1 MADESTSGRV
11 TRGIPH
17 TLQNLDSLSF
27 DLGISQQQNDV
38 DAASAEKFVAERRS
52 KKIHDPSRIRIPST
66 VNLEKNDFDT
76 ATKRRKTS
84 DVAHSS
90 KGKNVVGTDA
100 GEQQLN
106 MNKQA
111 SKFLVKRPPTQ
122 PIRYA
127 SYMNHN
133 IKDELKEKLTDRQF
147 KLFSKTVFGKYME
160 MQVDTEVQG
169 QLFRCFMI
177 RELKRSNSDAFVID
191 INGTELTFGLFE
203 FALITGLKCYGDEV
217 VFDEGSNRLL
227 DQYFSG
233 SDNSVLK
240 MTLNKCFEDKDWGV
254 GDNADEDV
262 VKIAILYFI
271 HNYMLSS
278 EKRNVTVPRH
288 HFDLVESEQYNE
300 HTWGKEAFDDLIK
313 SIHHKMDKPKQ
324 FCCLRGFP
332 FAMQVWI
339 YECCSNVDPNL
350 MVKTGSRIPRMFNWR
365 TVNPKPSVNYLM
377 LGMFKD
383 GEDISCKFNNIVPTI
398 SEVEKLAAKKTQ
410 KNDASKSPPHKKPRK
425 MSTTTLLV
433 QKSPATIPKKPTVGQ
448 SSKKSASVVDK
459 SVQSKEKEKAA
470 PSVHRVPLDD
480 VSTNKSV
487 ELTSLRQELNQF
499 RQEVLAEF
507 KVVFTELKDLRK
519 TIDKNFKKVLE
530 HDKGKQNSEK
540 DDDSETHVP
549 LHDGNIHQQA
559 DDYMDHDD
567 DIHME
572 TDTGDVHPTEE
583 KGLAPDIQVSISN
596 DIGDTLKASTEEIA
610 EGGDHSGEPKTSVER
625 PVDPTEGIAPD
636 IQVDIGNESGETMEA
651 STEEIAEGGDLSGE
665 PKTSVERSGKHT
677 MEEQKRYDDSN
688 NSEMIAQVLAN
699 IAESEMTNE
708 QVHAEKTEENT
719 SSTVLEEPQAVV
731 CNAQPLSQWL
741 LPDEYLPSQTPGKE
755 IMLHPSVTRAT
766 RPSSSS
772 GKNHVHGFDKKY
784 PFQIDPITGPLDVQ
798 MVDEYRTW
806 LRNGLLVRH
815 DSKKN
820 NEDHYKKK
828 KKAVFDN
835 GVKYNFGITTV
846 NDKNYCCVF
855 VKYRDGCISGHSH
868 IAVIFYYF
876 RKKGKYDKRNNFS
889 FTTVDCLFKQRID
902 VVHHAYRNV
911 ETQTNVANEEQVL
924 IEYVKGHRLIANVPW
939 HTVDNVLIP
948 MNIQEENHWLLRLY
962 VYNSYQ
968 SAGHN
973 AVVRN
978 EIKKLATLLPHFLHL
993 AGFYVNKKSI
1003 DLVKDPAYADKG
1015 QIDILEVVYVDNL
1028 PHQTVGSTD
1037 CGVFVAAYAE
1047 YLTSGERIPDVI
1059 DAHMQRMRYSAL
1071 LWDYAEGKVADNAE
1085 SDNEVPPRPIRPAID
1100 YDTVDAIDV

>member
-11 TRGIPH
+11 TRSIPR
-17 TLQNLDSLSF
+17 TLQNLDSPSF
-27 DLGISQQQNDV
+27 DLGISQQQHDV

-66 VNLEKNDFDT
+66 
-76 ATKRRKTS
+76 
-84 DVAHSS
+84 
-90 KGKNVVGTDA
+90 
-100 GEQQLN
+100 
-106 MNKQA
+106 
-111 SKFLVKRPPTQ
+111 
-122 PIRYA
+122 
-127 SYMNHN
+127 
-133 IKDELKEKLTDRQF
+133 
-147 KLFSKTVFGKYME
+147 

-169 QLFRCFMI
+169 QLFRCFMV

-227 DQYFSG
+227 DQYFGGSG
-233 SDNSVLK
+233 NSVLK

-254 GDNADEDV
+254 GDNADEDA

-271 HNYMLSS
+271 HNYIFSS

-324 FCCLRGFP
+324 FYCLRGFP

-339 YECCSNVDPNL
+339 YECCSNVDPHL

-383 GEDISCKFNNIVPTI
+383 SEDISCKFNNIVPTI
-398 SEVEKLAAKKTQ
+398 SEVEKLGLRAYLVNRRAPPPQTHQEEENEYADFTTTPPHVAAAKKTQ
-410 KNDASKSPPHKKPRK
+410 KNDASKSPPHKKTRK
-425 MSTTTLLV
+425 MSTAALLV
-433 QKSPATIPKKPTVGQ
+433 QKSPTTIPKKPTVGQ

-459 SVQSKEKEKAA
+459 PVQSKEKEKAA
-470 PSVHRVPLDD
+470 PSVHRVPVDD
-480 VSTNKSV
+480 VSTSKSV
-487 ELTSLRQELNQF
+487 DLTSLRHELNQF
-499 RQEVLAEF
+499 KKEVLAEF

-530 HDKGKQNSEK
+530 HVKGKQNSKKE
-540 DDDSETHVP
+540 DDSETHVP

-559 DDYMDHDD
+559 DDYMDHGD

-572 TDTGDVHPTEE
+572 TDTGDLHPTEE
-583 KGLAPDIQVSISN
+583 KGLESDVQVGIGN
-596 DIGDTLKASTEEIA
+596 DSGDTLKASTEEIA

-625 PVDPTEGIAPD
+625 PVDPTEEKGIAPD
-636 IQVDIGNESGETMEA
+636 IQVDICNESGDTMEA
-651 STEEIAEGGDLSGE
+651 STEDIAEGGDLSGE

-677 MEEQKRYDDSN
+677 MEEQKCSDDSN

-708 QVHAEKTEENT
+708 QVHAEKTKENT
-719 SSTVLEEPQAVV
+719 SSTVLEEPQTAV

-741 LPDEYLPSQTPGKE
+741 LPDEYLPRQTPGKE

-806 LRNGLLVRH
+806 LRNGLLKEQRRPLQ
-815 DSKKN
+815 KKMT
-820 NEDHYKKK
+820 
-828 KKAVFDN
+828 VFDN
-835 GVKYNFGITTV
+835 GVKFNFGITTV
-846 NDKNYCCVF
+846 NDKNWVYLLSM
-855 VKYRDGCISGHSH
+855 DGQLWN
-868 IAVIFYYF
+868 
-876 RKKGKYDKRNNFS
+876 DE
-889 FTTVDCLFKQRID
+889 RID

-911 ETQTNVANEEQVL
+911 ETQTNVTNEEQVL
-924 IEYVKGHRLIANVPW
+924 IEYVKGHKLIANVPW

-948 MNIQEENHWLLRLY
+948 MNIQEENHWLLR
-962 VYNSYQ
+962 
-968 SAGHN
+968 
-973 AVVRN
+973 
-978 EIKKLATLLPHFLHL
+978 
-993 AGFYVNKKSI
+993 
-1003 DLVKDPAYADKG
+1003 
-1015 QIDILEVVYVDNL
+1015 
-1028 PHQTVGSTD
+1028 
-1037 CGVFVAAYAE
+1037 
-1047 YLTSGERIPDVI
+1047 
-1059 DAHMQRMRYSAL
+1059 MRYGAL

-1085 SDNEVPPRPIRPAID
+1085 SDNEVPPRPIWPTID

>member
-1 MADESTSGRV
+1 MADESTSSRV

-17 TLQNLDSLSF
+17 TLQNLDSPSF
-27 DLGISQQQNDV
+27 DLGISQQQHDV

-66 VNLEKNDFDT
+66 
-76 ATKRRKTS
+76 
-84 DVAHSS
+84 
-90 KGKNVVGTDA
+90 
-100 GEQQLN
+100 
-106 MNKQA
+106 A

-147 KLFSKTVFGKYME
+147 NLFSKTVFGKYMQ

-169 QLFRCFMI
+169 KLFRCFMV

-203 FALITGLKCYGDEV
+203 FALIAGLKCYGDEV
-217 VFDEGSNRLL
+217 IFDEGSNRLL
-227 DQYFSG
+227 DQYFGGSG
-233 SDNSVLK
+233 NSILK

-254 GDNADEDV
+254 GDNADEDA
-262 VKIAILYFI
+262 VKIVILYFI
-271 HNYMLSS
+271 HNYILSS

-324 FCCLRGFP
+324 FYCLRGFP

-398 SEVEKLAAKKTQ
+398 SEVEKLGLRAYLVNRRAPPPQTHQEEENEYADFTTTPPHVAAAKKTQ

-425 MSTTTLLV
+425 MSTAALLV
-433 QKSPATIPKKPTVGQ
+433 QKSPITIPKKPTVGQ

-459 SVQSKEKEKAA
+459 PVQSKEKEKAA
-470 PSVHRVPLDD
+470 PSVHRVPVDD
-480 VSTNKSV
+480 VSTSKSV
-487 ELTSLRQELNQF
+487 DLTSLRHELNQF
-499 RQEVLAEF
+499 KQEVLAEF
-507 KVVFTELKDLRK
+507 KVVFTELKDLLK

-530 HDKGKQNSEK
+530 HVKGKQNSEK

-559 DDYMDHDD
+559 DDYMDHGD

-583 KGLAPDIQVSISN
+583 KGLAPDIQVGIGN
-596 DIGDTLKASTEEIA
+596 DSGDTLKASTEEIA
-610 EGGDHSGEPKTSVER
+610 EGGDHAGEPKTSVER
-625 PVDPTEGIAPD
+625 PVDPTEEKGIAPD
-636 IQVDIGNESGETMEA
+636 IQVDIGNESGDTMEA
-651 STEEIAEGGDLSGE
+651 STEDIPEGGDLSGE

-677 MEEQKRYDDSN
+677 MEEQKCSDDSN

-719 SSTVLEEPQAVV
+719 SSTVLEEPQAAV

-741 LPDEYLPSQTPGKE
+741 LPDE
-755 IMLHPSVTRAT
+755 
-766 RPSSSS
+766 
-772 GKNHVHGFDKKY
+772 
-784 PFQIDPITGPLDVQ
+784 
-798 MVDEYRTW
+798 
-806 LRNGLLVRH
+806 
-815 DSKKN
+815 KN

-828 KKAVFDN
+828 WQFLTMESNSILASQLSMIRTSFTYYRWMVS
-835 GVKYNFGITTV
+835 FGMTRDGCISV
-846 NDKNYCCVF
+846 HSVCCVF
-855 VKYRDGCISGHSH
+855 VKYREH
-868 IAVIFYYF
+868 IDVIFYYF

-924 IEYVKGHRLIANVPW
+924 IEYVKGHRLIANVAW

-948 MNIQEENHWLLRLY
+948 VNIQEENHWLL
-962 VYNSYQ
+962 V
-968 SAGHN
+968 
-973 AVVRN
+973 
-978 EIKKLATLLPHFLHL
+978 LLSF
-993 AGFYVNKKSI
+993 
-1003 DLVKDPAYADKG
+1003 KDR
-1015 QIDILEVVYVDNL
+1015 
-1028 PHQTVGSTD
+1028 D

-1059 DAHMQRMRYSAL
+1059 DAHMQRMRYGAL

-1085 SDNEVPPRPIRPAID
+1085 SDNEVPPRPITPAID

>member
-1 MADESTSGRV
+1 
-11 TRGIPH
+11 
-17 TLQNLDSLSF
+17 
-27 DLGISQQQNDV
+27 
-38 DAASAEKFVAERRS
+38 
-52 KKIHDPSRIRIPST
+52 
-66 VNLEKNDFDT
+66 
-76 ATKRRKTS
+76 
-84 DVAHSS
+84 
-90 KGKNVVGTDA
+90 
-100 GEQQLN
+100 
-106 MNKQA
+106 
-111 SKFLVKRPPTQ
+111 
-122 PIRYA
+122 
-127 SYMNHN
+127 
-133 IKDELKEKLTDRQF
+133 
-147 KLFSKTVFGKYME
+147 ME

-169 QLFRCFMI
+169 QLFRCFMV

-191 INGTELTFGLFE
+191 INGAELTFGLFE

-227 DQYFSG
+227 DQYFGG

-254 GDNADEDV
+254 GHNADEDA

-271 HNYMLSS
+271 HNYILSS
-278 EKRNVTVPRH
+278 EKRNIIVPRH
-288 HFDLVESEQYNE
+288 HVDLVESEQYND

-324 FCCLRGFP
+324 FYCLRGFP

-383 GEDISCKFNNIVPTI
+383 GEACVNPKPSVNYLMLGMFKDGEDISCKFNNIVPTI
-398 SEVEKLAAKKTQ
+398 SEVEKLGLRAYLVNRRAPPPQTHQEEENEYADFTTTPPHVATAKKTQ

-425 MSTTTLLV
+425 MSTATLLV

-448 SSKKSASVVDK
+448 SYKKSASV
-459 SVQSKEKEKAA
+459 
-470 PSVHRVPLDD
+470 
-480 VSTNKSV
+480 
-487 ELTSLRQELNQF
+487 
-499 RQEVLAEF
+499 
-507 KVVFTELKDLRK
+507 DLRK
-519 TIDKNFKKVLE
+519 TVDKNFKKVLK
-530 HDKGKQNSEK
+530 HVKGKQNSEK

-572 TDTGDVHPTEE
+572 TDKGDVHPTKE
-583 KGLAPDIQVSISN
+583 KGLAPDIQVGIGN
-596 DIGDTLKASTEEIA
+596 DSGDTLKASTEEIA

-636 IQVDIGNESGETMEA
+636 IQVDIGNESGDTMEA

-665 PKTSVERSGKHT
+665 PKTSVERSGKQT
-677 MEEQKRYDDSN
+677 MEEKKCSDDSN
-688 NSEMIAQVLAN
+688 NSEMIAQVLEN

-719 SSTVLEEPQAVV
+719 SSTVLEEPQAAV

-755 IMLHPSVTRAT
+755 IMLHPSVTRTT

-806 LRNGLLVRH
+806 LRNERTTKTVT
-815 DSKKN
+815 
-820 NEDHYKKK
+820 KKK
-828 KKAVFDN
+828 KTVFDN

-846 NDKNYCCVF
+846 NDKNWFYLLSM
-855 VKYRDGCISGHSH
+855 DGQLWNDEH
-868 IAVIFYYF
+868 IDVIFYYF

-902 VVHHAYRNV
+902 VVHHTHRNV

-924 IEYVKGHRLIANVPW
+924 IEYVKGHKLIANVPW

-948 MNIQEENHWLLRLY
+948 VNIQEENHWLLVLLSFKDMRLY

-978 EIKKLATLLPHFLHL
+978 EIKNLATLLPHFLHL

-1015 QIDILEVVYVDNL
+1015 QIDIFEVVYVDNL
-1028 PHQTVGSTD
+1028 PHQTAGSTD
-1037 CGVFVAAYAE
+1037 CGIFVAAYAE
-1047 YLTSGERIPDVI
+1047 YLTSGERIPNVI
-1059 DAHMQRMRYSAL
+1059 DAHMQRMRYGAL

-1100 YDTVDAIDV
+1100 YDIVDSIDV

>member
-1 MADESTSGRV
+1 
-11 TRGIPH
+11 
-17 TLQNLDSLSF
+17 
-27 DLGISQQQNDV
+27 
-38 DAASAEKFVAERRS
+38 
-52 KKIHDPSRIRIPST
+52 
-66 VNLEKNDFDT
+66 
-76 ATKRRKTS
+76 
-84 DVAHSS
+84 
-90 KGKNVVGTDA
+90 
-100 GEQQLN
+100 
-106 MNKQA
+106 
-111 SKFLVKRPPTQ
+111 
-122 PIRYA
+122 
-127 SYMNHN
+127 MNHN

-160 MQVDTEVQG
+160 MQVDTDVQG
-169 QLFRCFMI
+169 QLFRYFML

-203 FALITGLKCYGDEV
+203 FALITGLKCYRDEV

-227 DQYFSG
+227 DQYFGGSG
-233 SDNSVLK
+233 NSVLK

-254 GDNADEDV
+254 GDNAYEDA

-271 HNYMLSS
+271 HNYILSS
-278 EKRNVTVPRH
+278 EKRNVVVPRH

-324 FCCLRGFP
+324 FYCLRGFP

-365 TVNPKPSVNYLM
+365 TLNPKPSVNYLM
-377 LGMFKD
+377 LGMFRD
-383 GEDISCKFNNIVPTI
+383 GEDTSCKFNNIVPTI
-398 SEVEKLAAKKTQ
+398 SEVEKLGLRAYLVNRRAPPPQSHQKEENEYADFTTTPPHVAAAKKTQ

-425 MSTTTLLV
+425 MSTTALHV
-433 QKSPATIPKKPTVGQ
+433 QKSPTTIPKKPTVGQ
-448 SSKKSASVVDK
+448 SSKKSASMVDK
-459 SVQSKEKEKAA
+459 PVQSKEKEKAA
-470 PSVHRVPLDD
+470 PSVHRVPVDD
-480 VSTNKSV
+480 VSTSKSV
-487 ELTSLRQELNQF
+487 DLTSLRQELDQF
-499 RQEVLAEF
+499 KQEVLGEF
-507 KVVFTELKDLRK
+507 KVVSTELKDLRK
-519 TIDKNFKKVLE
+519 TIDKNFKKVLK
-530 HDKGKQNSEK
+530 HVKGKQNSEK

-572 TDTGDVHPTEE
+572 TNTGDVHPTEE
-583 KGLAPDIQVSISN
+583 KGIAPDIQVGIGN
-596 DIGDTLKASTEEIA
+596 DSGDTLKASTEEIA

-625 PVDPTEGIAPD
+625 PVDPTEEKAIAPD
-636 IQVDIGNESGETMEA
+636 IQVDIGNESSDTMEA
-651 STEEIAEGGDLSGE
+651 STEEIAEGGYLSGE
-665 PKTSVERSGKHT
+665 PKTSVECSGKHT
-677 MEEQKRYDDSN
+677 MEEQKCSNDSN
-688 NSEMIAQVLAN
+688 NSE
-699 IAESEMTNE
+699 
-708 QVHAEKTEENT
+708 
-719 SSTVLEEPQAVV
+719 
-731 CNAQPLSQWL
+731 
-741 LPDEYLPSQTPGKE
+741 
-755 IMLHPSVTRAT
+755 
-766 RPSSSS
+766 
-772 GKNHVHGFDKKY
+772 
-784 PFQIDPITGPLDVQ
+784 IDPITGPLDVQ
-798 MVDEYRTW
+798 MVNEYRTW

-820 NEDHYKKK
+820 NENHYKKK
-828 KKAVFDN
+828 MTVFDN

-846 NDKNYCCVF
+846 NDKNWFYLLSM
-855 VKYRDGCISGHSH
+855 DGQLWNDEH
-868 IAVIFYYF
+868 INIIFYYF
-876 RKKGKYDKRNNFS
+876 RKKGKYDKRTNFS

-911 ETQTNVANEEQVL
+911 ETQTNVASEEQVL

-948 MNIQEENHWLLRLY
+948 VNIQEENHWLLVLLSFKDMRLY

-993 AGFYVNKKSI
+993 AGFYVNQKSI

-1028 PHQTVGSTD
+1028 PHQT
-1037 CGVFVAAYAE
+1037 AAHAE

-1059 DAHMQRMRYSAL
+1059 DAHMQRMRYDAL
-1071 LWDYAEGKVADNAE
+1071 LWDYAEGKAADNAE

>member
-11 TRGIPH
+11 TR
-17 TLQNLDSLSF
+17 
-27 DLGISQQQNDV
+27 
-38 DAASAEKFVAERRS
+38 ASAEKFVAERRS

-66 VNLEKNDFDT
+66 
-76 ATKRRKTS
+76 
-84 DVAHSS
+84 
-90 KGKNVVGTDA
+90 
-100 GEQQLN
+100 
-106 MNKQA
+106 A

-122 PIRYA
+122 LIRYA

-147 KLFSKTVFGKYME
+147 KLFSKTVFGKYMQ

-169 QLFRCFMI
+169 QLFRCFMV

-191 INGTELTFGLFE
+191 INGTKLTFGLFE

-217 VFDEGSNRLL
+217 VFDEGSNILL
-227 DQYFSG
+227 DQYFGGSG
-233 SDNSVLK
+233 NSVLK

-254 GDNADEDV
+254 GDNADEDA

-271 HNYMLSS
+271 HNYILSS

-300 HTWGKEAFDDLIK
+300 HTW
-313 SIHHKMDKPKQ
+313 
-324 FCCLRGFP
+324 
-332 FAMQVWI
+332 VWI

-398 SEVEKLAAKKTQ
+398 SEVEKLGLRAYLVNRRAPPPQTHQEEENEYADFTTTPPHVAAAKKTQ

-425 MSTTTLLV
+425 MSTAALLV
-433 QKSPATIPKKPTVGQ
+433 QKSPTTIPKKPTVGQ
-448 SSKKSASVVDK
+448 SSKKSASV
-459 SVQSKEKEKAA
+459 EKEKAA
-470 PSVHRVPLDD
+470 ATVHRVPVDD
-480 VSTNKSV
+480 VSTSKSV
-487 ELTSLRQELNQF
+487 DLTSLRQELNQF
-499 RQEVLAEF
+499 KQEVLAEF

-519 TIDKNFKKVLE
+519 TIDKIFKKVLE
-530 HDKGKQNSEK
+530 HVKGKQNSEK
-540 DDDSETHVP
+540 DDDSKTHVP
-549 LHDGNIHQQA
+549 LHDGNIHQQV
-559 DDYMDHDD
+559 DDYMDHGD

-583 KGLAPDIQVSISN
+583 KGLAPDIQVGIGN
-596 DIGDTLKASTEEIA
+596 DSGDTLKASTEEIA
-610 EGGDHSGEPKTSVER
+610 EGGDHSREPKTSVER
-625 PVDPTEGIAPD
+625 LVDPTEEKGIAPD
-636 IQVDIGNESGETMEA
+636 IQVDIGNESGDTMEA

-677 MEEQKRYDDSN
+677 TEEKKCSDDSN

-719 SSTVLEEPQAVV
+719 SSTVLEEPQAAV

-772 GKNHVHGFDKKY
+772 GKNHVHWFDKKY

-798 MVDEYRTW
+798 MVDVYRTW
-806 LRNGLLVRH
+806 LRNERTTKTIT
-815 DSKKN
+815 KKM
-820 NEDHYKKK
+820 
-828 KKAVFDN
+828 AVFDN
-835 GVKYNFGITTV
+835 GVKFNFGITTV
-846 NDKNYCCVF
+846 NDKNWFYLLSM
-855 VKYRDGCISGHSH
+855 DGQLWNDEH
-868 IAVIFYYF
+868 IDVIFYYF

-889 FTTVDCLFKQRID
+889 FTIVDCLFKQRID

-911 ETQTNVANEEQVL
+911 ETQTNVANEEQD
-924 IEYVKGHRLIANVPW
+924 ITVKGHRLIANVLW

-948 MNIQEENHWLLRLY
+948 VNIQEENHWLLVLLSFKDRRLY

-973 AVVRN
+973 AAVRN
-978 EIKKLATLLPHFLHL
+978 EIKKLATQLPHFLHL
-993 AGFYVNKKSI
+993 AGFYVNQKSI

-1028 PHQTVGSTD
+1028 PHQTAGSTD

-1047 YLTSGERIPDVI
+1047 YLTSGERILDVI
-1059 DAHMQRMRYSAL
+1059 DAHMQRMRYGAL
-1071 LWDYAEGKVADNAE
+1071 LWDCAEGKVADNAK

>member
-1 MADESTSGRV
+1 MILERMHEAEWADAGEIRGLFCFCNNGGDES
-11 TRGIPH
+11 
-17 TLQNLDSLSF
+17 
-27 DLGISQQQNDV
+27 QQHDV
-38 DAASAEKFVAERRS
+38 DATSAEKLVAERRS
-52 KKIHDPSRIRIPST
+52 KKIHDPARIRNPST
-66 VNLEKNDFDT
+66 
-76 ATKRRKTS
+76 
-84 DVAHSS
+84 
-90 KGKNVVGTDA
+90 
-100 GEQQLN
+100 
-106 MNKQA
+106 
-111 SKFLVKRPPTQ
+111 
-122 PIRYA
+122 
-127 SYMNHN
+127 
-133 IKDELKEKLTDRQF
+133 
-147 KLFSKTVFGKYME
+147 

-169 QLFRCFMI
+169 QLFRCFMV

-217 VFDEGSNRLL
+217 VFDEGPNRLL
-227 DQYFSG
+227 DEYFGG
-233 SDNSVLK
+233 S
-240 MTLNKCFEDKDWGV
+240 DKDWGV
-254 GDNADEDV
+254 GDNADEDA

-271 HNYMLSS
+271 HTYILSS

-300 HTWGKEAFDDLIK
+300 YTWGKEAFDDLIK

-324 FCCLRGFP
+324 FYCLRGFP

-350 MVKTGSRIPRMFNWR
+350 MVKTGSRIPRMLNWR
-365 TVNPKPSVNYLM
+365 TVNQKPSVNYLM

-383 GEDISCKFNNIVPTI
+383 GEDNCCKFNNIVPTML
-398 SEVEKLAAKKTQ
+398 EVEKLGLRAYLVNRLAPPPQTHQ
-410 KNDASKSPPHKKPRK
+410 EEENEYADFSTTPPHISQFNQRKKKRLLQV
-425 MSTTTLLV
+425 STAFLL
-433 QKSPATIPKKPTVGQ
+433 T
-448 SSKKSASVVDK
+448 SVPV
-459 SVQSKEKEKAA
+459 
-470 PSVHRVPLDD
+470 DD
-480 VSTNKSV
+480 VSTSKSID
-487 ELTSLRQELNQF
+487 LTSLRQELNQF
-499 RQEVLAEF
+499 KQEVFAEF
-507 KVVFTELKDLRK
+507 KVVFTKLKVVSTEIKDLRK
-519 TIDKNFKKVLE
+519 IIDKNF
-530 HDKGKQNSEK
+530 EK
-540 DDDSETHVP
+540 DDDSETQDP

-559 DDYMDHDD
+559 GDYMDHGD

-583 KGLAPDIQVSISN
+583 KGLAPDIQVGIGN
-596 DIGDTLKASTEEIA
+596 DSGDTLKASTEEI
-610 EGGDHSGEPKTSVER
+610 T
-625 PVDPTEGIAPD
+625 
-636 IQVDIGNESGETMEA
+636 
-651 STEEIAEGGDLSGE
+651 EGGDLSGE
-665 PKTSVERSGKHT
+665 PKTSVERSADPTEEKGLAPDIQVDIGNESGDTMEASTEEIAEGGDISGEPKTSVERSGKHT
-677 MEEQKRYDDSN
+677 VEEQKCSDDSN

-699 IAESEMTNE
+699 IAESVMTNE
-708 QVHAEKTEENT
+708 QFHAEKTEENT
-719 SSTVLEEPQAVV
+719 SSTVLEEPQAAV

-766 RPSSSS
+766 HPSKYKSSPFVVVR
-772 GKNHVHGFDKKY
+772 GKDHVHVFDKKY

-815 DSKKN
+815 NSKKN
-820 NEDHYKKK
+820 YEDHYK

-846 NDKNYCCVF
+846 NDKNWFYLLSM
-855 VKYRDGCISGHSH
+855 DGQLWNDERAIFQDIRTLTSFSITFGRKESMIKGTVSASPLLTAYSSRELMWSTTH
-868 IAVIFYYF
+868 IAMF
-876 RKKGKYDKRNNFS
+876 
-889 FTTVDCLFKQRID
+889 
-902 VVHHAYRNV
+902 
-911 ETQTNVANEEQVL
+911 ETQKNVANEDQVL

-939 HTVDNVLIP
+939 HTVDNMLIP
-948 MNIQEENHWLLRLY
+948 VNIQEENHWRLY

-993 AGFYVNKKSI
+993 AGFYVNQKSI
-1003 DLVKDPAYADKG
+1003 DLVKDPTYADKG

-1059 DAHMQRMRYSAL
+1059 DANMQRMRYGAL
-1071 LWDYAEGKVADNAE
+1071 LWDYAKGKVADNAE